1 MVPIYETTR
10 RHMPEDATITHK
22 NYPLDTQQSTARRVY
37 YCQSKCW
44 W

>member
-22 NYPLDTQQSTARRVY
+22 NYRLGT
-37 YCQSKCW
+37 
-44 W
+44 